1 MTAKLIGVVLAAT
14 LATGLAAEA
23 SPQTYATPEEAV
35 ADLIGALQAQDRAA
49 VLSIF
54 GPENEG
60 ILSTGNAV
68 EDREIWGQ
76 FLSSAKEMTSI
87 DVVTEDRAALVV
99 GTDFW
104 PFPAPLV
111 RTEAGW
117 SFDAEAAREEVTMR
131 RIGRNE
137 LEAMDILRRAA
148 EVQAAYRTVDH
159 DGDGVMEFAAS
170 ILSSP
175 GAKDG
180 LYWPAEDGGALSPF
194 DDRIARANLTGYA
207 IDGQDEEPDPW
218 EGYYF
223 RILQGQGPAAPG
235 GAYSYMIGGNMV
247 AGYAVV
253 AYPARYG
260 DTGIMSFMVGENGLL
275 LEADLGEQTLETAI
289 GIEVFNPDDTW
300 FPVE

>member
-1 MTAKLIGVVLAAT
+1 MTVKLIGFALAAI

-23 SPQTYATPEEAV
+23 APQTYDTPEAAV
-35 ADLIGALQAQDRAA
+35 ADLIEALEAHDRAA
-49 VLSIF
+49 VLAVF
-54 GPENEG
+54 GPENED
-60 ILSTGNAV
+60 ILSTGNPE

-76 FLSSAKEMTSI
+76 FLGLAQEMTSI
-87 DVVTEDRAALVV
+87 DVVSEDRAALVV
-99 GTDFW
+99 GRDFW
-104 PFPAPLV
+104 PFPAPIV
-111 RTEAGW
+111 RTAAGW

-137 LEAMDILRRAA
+137 LEAIRILRRAS

-159 DGDGVMEFAAS
+159 DGDGVMEYAAS

-180 LYWPAEDGGALSPF
+180 LYWPAEEGGPLSPF
-194 DDRIARANLTGYA
+194 DDRVARANLTGYA
-207 IDGQDEEPDPW
+207 IDGQDVEPDPW

-223 RILQGQGPAAPG
+223 RILQGQGPDAPG
-235 GAYSYMIGGNMV
+235 GAYSYMINGNMV

-253 AYPARYG
+253 AFPARYG
-260 DTGIMSFMVGENGLL
+260 DTGIMSFMVGENGVL
-275 LEADLGEQTLETAI
+275 LEADLGEETLATAM
-289 GIEVFNPDDTW
+289 GIEVFNPDETW